1 MSISTRTENP
11 ESYFYT
17 IFGKHDSLDDS
28 GRPLKSILSNDVY
41 AKAVRNRPSKNFQIV
56 SPIDN
61 ISFKYYI
68 NVLPNRK
75 PYNPVEVAGD
85 RSSFI
90 DRVCKTESV
99 FLEVNKSVFD
109 KYVNFLQTKNTQWLT
124 EVYRDIR

>member
-17 IFGKHDSLDDS
+17 MIGQHDSLDEL

-41 AKAVRNRPSKNFQIV
+41 AKAVKNRPSKNFQKI

-61 ISFKYYI
+61 VSFKYYI
-68 NVLPNRK
+68 KVFPDRK
-75 PYNPVEVAGD
+75 PYNPTAIGGSK
-85 RSSFI
+85 SSFI